1 MIAENISFTN
11 EDELLVQPFD
21 SVIVIKKNPYKILNL
36 NPDQQLLFSYQI
48 SIPICSSI
56 KTPIKLEKGKFR
68 VPSHYITYKEKDRKE
83 RFEQNDKY
91 ELTVFDHHFLKM
103 IPKTTEEE
111 LSNIINLLENNI
123 LDSNSLTLISID
135 KARDLICQ
143 LYPDKKSDYEKIY
156 MV

>member
-1 MIAENISFTN
+1 
-11 EDELLVQPFD
+11 
-21 SVIVIKKNPYKILNL
+21 
-36 NPDQQLLFSYQI
+36 
-48 SIPICSSI
+48 
-56 KTPIKLEKGKFR
+56 
-68 VPSHYITYKEKDRKE
+68 
-83 RFEQNDKY
+83 
-91 ELTVFDHHFLKM
+91 M

-143 LYPDKKSDYEKIY
+143 LYPDKKSDFEKIY